1 MHATQNTPSR
11 YCVLNIHTLHIYMYI
26 QYAIYIYICACNICV
41 DIRDHWCAED
51 ALATVVFRRPL
62 WRPFRGCRRSGWGLR
77 HRVPLGVGHSEELR
91 TQMATWV
98 AGWLAAG
105 EDFTWG
111 GFSDHLG
118 PYCQPICLHYRIY
131 RLPPWGKASFEGSC
145 PATAQHETS
154 KTTWPV
160 CKEFLFLLVL
170 FLHHFHAPHSFCQMI
185 LALEVRQLLSIQS
198 TSCLASHGV

>member
-1 MHATQNTPSR
+1 MTTTGRTLTCNMPHACNTKHALEILR
-11 YCVLNIHTLHIYMYI
+11 TEYTYITYIYVYSVRN
-26 QYAIYIYICACNICV
+26 IYIYICACNICV

-131 RLPPWGKASFEGSC
+131 RLPP
-145 PATAQHETS
+145 
-154 KTTWPV
+154 
-160 CKEFLFLLVL
+160 
-170 FLHHFHAPHSFCQMI
+170 
-185 LALEVRQLLSIQS
+185 
-198 TSCLASHGV
+198 